1 MTTPNK
7 ECPLCPIETR
17 NLFALAHNLVVRVDG
32 GRWDAAS
39 ESIYDIG
46 RALERV
52 PRPILNT
59 YEDRPCREAISRL
72 YQTLVH
78 VQMLGWDATLD
89 DLRKVVAE
97 LQPFMDAH
105 RDCTVPAPE
114 EGTGE
119 AGFDVFMEPPPL
131 KETII
136 QPRAAQPSVEEGTGE
151 GKGFHWRNG
160 VRFLRGQNGGVS
172 VFVPPEHPF
181 AFTIP
186 ANEWCSIV
194 AEVSLS
200 RAYYVAEALHA
211 GTLKSAAQPS
221 VSASVADKRLCQ
233 KLKDLAYLLNENRS
247 VDQGKV
253 QLILKAVDRI
263 AALTGETLR

>member
-32 GRWDAAS
+32 RRWDAVS

-119 AGFDVFMEPPPL
+119 WGFTWADVDAL
-131 KETII
+131 
-136 QPRAAQPSVEEGTGE
+136 
-151 GKGFHWRNG
+151 
-160 VRFLRGQNGGVS
+160 
-172 VFVPPEHPF
+172 
-181 AFTIP
+181 
-186 ANEWCSIV
+186 NEAIAYDPTAT
-194 AEVSLS
+194 AEVL
-200 RAYYVAEALHA
+200 
-211 GTLKSAAQPS
+211 AQI
-221 VSASVADKRLCQ
+221 R
-233 KLKDLAYLLNENRS
+233 
-247 VDQGKV
+247 
-253 QLILKAVDRI
+253 DRI
-263 AALTGETLR
+263 AALLPPR